1 VIRSRVFDGPN
12 EKVPCAFFRIDS
24 DYFHSTPSS
33 DLGNICAANISP
45 RPKMLEKKPNHYG
58 FKLHR
63 IIDKNV
69 GLDILFQ
76 P

>member
-1 VIRSRVFDGPN
+1 MTIVPKTFSNDIPPFEPVIRSRVFDGPN

-45 RPKMLEKKPNHYG
+45 RPKMLEKKP
-58 FKLHR
+58 
-63 IIDKNV
+63 
-69 GLDILFQ
+69 
-76 P
+76 